1 MEVCYDSSPGISDEM
16 EANSKTKQ
24 MSAINVGQEFENSD
38 DETATISAFA
48 SSSVET
54 VVEMNEAIQHYQSQ
68 KDLEKR
74 DVNKNKL
81 LTPEEL
87 TSVCVT
93 REMLDNP
100 LLKQLE
106 EQKQKK
112 DALTENIEKTK

>member
-54 VVEMNEAIQHYQSQ
+54 VVEACSYRNH
-68 KDLEKR
+68 R
-74 DVNKNKL
+74 
-81 LTPEEL
+81 
-87 TSVCVT
+87 
-93 REMLDNP
+93 
-100 LLKQLE
+100 KQLE